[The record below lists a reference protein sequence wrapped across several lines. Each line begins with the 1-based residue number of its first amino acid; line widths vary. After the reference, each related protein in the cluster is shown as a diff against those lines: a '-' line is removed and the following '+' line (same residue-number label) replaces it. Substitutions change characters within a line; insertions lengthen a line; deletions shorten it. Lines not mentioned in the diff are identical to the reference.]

1 MIKLNNLGKD
11 DKKNN
16 DIENTALVES
26 KNNEENVNANFIDNS
41 SSYQYTTE
49 EVEKIKKEINATA
62 NTDIYRIEEEPG
74 GRKILQN
81 ANFIDNSSSYQYTTE
96 EVEKIK
102 KEINATANTDI
113 YRIEEEPG
121 GRKILQVKPEIQFN
135 VDLAGIIKNGE
146 PKENELNEILKKIPN
161 TTGIWISNQ
170 SRETFLG
177 LLKNNGIRKF

>member
-1 MIKLNNLGKD
+1 MNKKSLIICIIVVLIIILAIFMIKLNNLGKD

-74 GRKILQN
+74 GRKILQ
-81 ANFIDNSSSYQYTTE
+81 I
-96 EVEKIK
+96 
-102 KEINATANTDI
+102 
-113 YRIEEEPG
+113 
-121 GRKILQVKPEIQFN
+121 KPEIQFN

-146 PKENELNEILKKIPN
+146 PEENELNEILKKIPN
-161 TTGIWISNQ
+161 ITGIWISNQ

>member
-1 MIKLNNLGKD
+1 MNKKSLIICIIVVLIIILAIFMIKLNNLGKD

-41 SSYQYTTE
+41 NSYQYTTE

-74 GRKILQN
+74 GRKILQ
-81 ANFIDNSSSYQYTTE
+81 I
-96 EVEKIK
+96 
-102 KEINATANTDI
+102 
-113 YRIEEEPG
+113 
-121 GRKILQVKPEIQFN
+121 KPEIQFN

-146 PKENELNEILKKIPN
+146 PEENELNEILKKIPN

>member
-1 MIKLNNLGKD
+1 MNKKALIICMIVVLIIILPIFMIKLNNLGKD

-74 GRKILQN
+74 GRKILQ
-81 ANFIDNSSSYQYTTE
+81 I
-96 EVEKIK
+96 
-102 KEINATANTDI
+102 
-113 YRIEEEPG
+113 
-121 GRKILQVKPEIQFN
+121 KPEIQFN

-146 PKENELNEILKKIPN
+146 PEENELNEILKKIPN

>member
-1 MIKLNNLGKD
+1 MNKKSLIICIIVVLIIILAIFIIKLNNLGKD

-74 GRKILQN
+74 GRKILQ
-81 ANFIDNSSSYQYTTE
+81 I
-96 EVEKIK
+96 
-102 KEINATANTDI
+102 
-113 YRIEEEPG
+113 
-121 GRKILQVKPEIQFN
+121 KPEIQFN
-135 VDLAGIIKNGE
+135 VDLAGIIKSGKPE
-146 PKENELNEILKKIPN
+146 ENELNEILKKMPN

>member
-1 MIKLNNLGKD
+1 MNKKSLIICIIVVLIIILAIFMIKLNNLGKD

-26 KNNEENVNANFIDNS
+26 KNNEENV
-41 SSYQYTTE
+41 
-49 EVEKIKKEINATA
+49 
-62 NTDIYRIEEEPG
+62 
-74 GRKILQN
+74 N

>member
-1 MIKLNNLGKD
+1 MNKKSLIICIIVVLIIILAIFIIKLNNLGKD

-74 GRKILQN
+74 GRKILQ
-81 ANFIDNSSSYQYTTE
+81 I
-96 EVEKIK
+96 
-102 KEINATANTDI
+102 
-113 YRIEEEPG
+113 
-121 GRKILQVKPEIQFN
+121 KPEIQFN

-146 PKENELNEILKKIPN
+146 PEENELNEILKKIPN

>member
-1 MIKLNNLGKD
+1 MNKKSLIICIIVVLIIILAIFMIKLNNLGKD

-74 GRKILQN
+74 GRKILQ
-81 ANFIDNSSSYQYTTE
+81 I
-96 EVEKIK
+96 
-102 KEINATANTDI
+102 
-113 YRIEEEPG
+113 
-121 GRKILQVKPEIQFN
+121 KPEIQFN

-146 PKENELNEILKKIPN
+146 PEENELNEILKKIPN

>member
-1 MIKLNNLGKD
+1 MNKKALIICIIVVLIIILAIFMIKLNNLGKD

-26 KNNEENVNANFIDNS
+26 KNNEENVNANFID
-41 SSYQYTTE
+41 
-49 EVEKIKKEINATA
+49 
-62 NTDIYRIEEEPG
+62 D
-74 GRKILQN
+74 
-81 ANFIDNSSSYQYTTE
+81 SSSYQYTTE

-146 PKENELNEILKKIPN
+146 PEENELNEILKKIPN

>member
-1 MIKLNNLGKD
+1 MNKKALIICIIVVLIIILAIFMIKLNNLGKD

-26 KNNEENVNANFIDNS
+26 KNDKENVNVNFID
-41 SSYQYTTE
+41 
-49 EVEKIKKEINATA
+49 
-62 NTDIYRIEEEPG
+62 D
-74 GRKILQN
+74 
-81 ANFIDNSSSYQYTTE
+81 SSSYQYTTE

-135 VDLAGIIKNGE
+135 VDLAGIIKSGKPE
-146 PKENELNEILKKIPN
+146 ENELNEILKKMPN
-161 TTGIWISNQ
+161 STGIWISNQ

>member
-1 MIKLNNLGKD
+1 MNKKALIICIIVVLIIILAIFMIKLNNLGKN

-16 DIENTALVES
+16 DIENTGLVES
-26 KNNEENVNANFIDNS
+26 KNDKENVNVNFID
-41 SSYQYTTE
+41 
-49 EVEKIKKEINATA
+49 
-62 NTDIYRIEEEPG
+62 D
-74 GRKILQN
+74 
-81 ANFIDNSSSYQYTTE
+81 SSSYQYTTE

-135 VDLAGIIKNGE
+135 VDLAGIIKSGKPE
-146 PKENELNEILKKIPN
+146 ENELNEILKKMPN
-161 TTGIWISNQ
+161 STGIWISNQ

>member
-74 GRKILQN
+74 GRKILQ
-81 ANFIDNSSSYQYTTE
+81 
-96 EVEKIK
+96 
-102 KEINATANTDI
+102 
-113 YRIEEEPG
+113 
-121 GRKILQVKPEIQFN
+121 VKPEIQFN
-135 VDLAGIIKNGE
+135 VDLAGIIKNGKPE
-146 PKENELNEILKKIPN
+146 EDELNEILKKIPN
-161 TTGIWISNQ
+161 STGIWISNQ

>member
-1 MIKLNNLGKD
+1 MNKKALIICIIVVLIIILAIFMIKLNNLGKD

-26 KNNEENVNANFIDNS
+26 KNDKEKVNANFIED
-41 SSYQYTTE
+41 
-49 EVEKIKKEINATA
+49 
-62 NTDIYRIEEEPG
+62 
-74 GRKILQN
+74 
-81 ANFIDNSSSYQYTTE
+81 SSSYQYTTE

-135 VDLAGIIKNGE
+135 VDLAGIIKNGKPE
-146 PKENELNEILKKIPN
+146 EDELNEILKKIPN
-161 TTGIWISNQ
+161 STGIWISNQ

>member
-1 MIKLNNLGKD
+1 MNKKSLIICIIVVLIIILAIFMIKLNNLGKD

-74 GRKILQN
+74 GRKILQ
-81 ANFIDNSSSYQYTTE
+81 I
-96 EVEKIK
+96 
-102 KEINATANTDI
+102 
-113 YRIEEEPG
+113 
-121 GRKILQVKPEIQFN
+121 KPEIQFN

-146 PKENELNEILKKIPN
+146 PEENELNEILKKIPN
-161 TTGIWISNQ
+161 TTGIWI
-170 SRETFLG
+170 
-177 LLKNNGIRKF
+177 II

>member
-1 MIKLNNLGKD
+1 MNKKALIICIIVVLIIILAIFMIKLNNLGKD

-26 KNNEENVNANFIDNS
+26 KNDKEKVNANFIEDS

-74 GRKILQN
+74 GRKILQ
-81 ANFIDNSSSYQYTTE
+81 I
-96 EVEKIK
+96 
-102 KEINATANTDI
+102 
-113 YRIEEEPG
+113 
-121 GRKILQVKPEIQFN
+121 KPEIQFN

-146 PKENELNEILKKIPN
+146 PEENELNEILKKIPN

>member
-1 MIKLNNLGKD
+1 MNKKALIICMIVVLIIILAIFMIKLNNLGKD

-49 EVEKIKKEINATA
+49 EVEKIKKEINAIA
-62 NTDIYRIEEEPG
+62 NADIYRIEEEPG
-74 GRKILQN
+74 GRKILQ
-81 ANFIDNSSSYQYTTE
+81 I
-96 EVEKIK
+96 
-102 KEINATANTDI
+102 
-113 YRIEEEPG
+113 
-121 GRKILQVKPEIQFN
+121 KPEIQFN

-146 PKENELNEILKKIPN
+146 PEENELNEILKKLPI

>member
-1 MIKLNNLGKD
+1 MNKKSLIICIIVVLIIILAIFMIKLNNLGKD

-41 SSYQYTTE
+41 SSYQYTT
-49 EVEKIKKEINATA
+49 
-62 NTDIYRIEEEPG
+62 
-74 GRKILQN
+74 
-81 ANFIDNSSSYQYTTE
+81 TE

-113 YRIEEEPG
+113 YRIEERPG
-121 GRKILQVKPEIQFN
+121 GRKILQIKPEIQFN

-146 PKENELNEILKKIPN
+146 PEENELNEILKKIPN

>member
-1 MIKLNNLGKD
+1 MNKKSLIICIIVVLIIILAIFMIKLNNLGKD

-16 DIENTALVES
+16 DIENTALAES

-74 GRKILQN
+74 GRKILQ
-81 ANFIDNSSSYQYTTE
+81 I
-96 EVEKIK
+96 
-102 KEINATANTDI
+102 
-113 YRIEEEPG
+113 
-121 GRKILQVKPEIQFN
+121 KPEIQFN

-146 PKENELNEILKKIPN
+146 PEENELNEILKKIPN

>member
-1 MIKLNNLGKD
+1 MNKKSLIICIIVVLIIILAIFMIKLNNLGKD

-74 GRKILQN
+74 GRKILQ
-81 ANFIDNSSSYQYTTE
+81 I
-96 EVEKIK
+96 
-102 KEINATANTDI
+102 
-113 YRIEEEPG
+113 
-121 GRKILQVKPEIQFN
+121 KPEIQFN
-135 VDLAGIIKNGE
+135 VDLAGIIKNGKPE
-146 PKENELNEILKKIPN
+146 EDELNEILKKIPN
-161 TTGIWISNQ
+161 STGIWISNQ

>member
-1 MIKLNNLGKD
+1 MNKKSLIICIIVVLIIILAIFMIKLNNLGKD

-16 DIENTALVES
+16 DIENTLSVES
-26 KNNEENVNANFIDNS
+26 ENNSESFNTLYIPKNYE
-41 SSYQYTTE
+41 YTTE
-49 EVEKIKKEINATA
+49 EVEKIKNEINATA

-74 GRKILQN
+74 GRKILQ
-81 ANFIDNSSSYQYTTE
+81 I
-96 EVEKIK
+96 
-102 KEINATANTDI
+102 
-113 YRIEEEPG
+113 
-121 GRKILQVKPEIQFN
+121 KPEIQFN

-146 PKENELNEILKKIPN
+146 PEENELNEILKKIPN

>member
-1 MIKLNNLGKD
+1 MNKKALIICIIVVLIIILAIFMIKLNNLGKD

-26 KNNEENVNANFIDNS
+26 KNDKEKVNANFIED
-41 SSYQYTTE
+41 
-49 EVEKIKKEINATA
+49 
-62 NTDIYRIEEEPG
+62 
-74 GRKILQN
+74 
-81 ANFIDNSSSYQYTTE
+81 SSSYQYTTE

-135 VDLAGIIKNGE
+135 VDLAGIIKNGKPE
-146 PKENELNEILKKIPN
+146 EDELNEILKKIPN
-161 TTGIWISNQ
+161 STGIWISNQ
-170 SRETFLG
+170 SRETFLE

>member
-1 MIKLNNLGKD
+1 MNKKALIICIIVVLIIILAIFMIKLNNLGKN

-16 DIENTALVES
+16 DIENTGLVES
-26 KNNEENVNANFIDNS
+26 KNDKENVNVNFID
-41 SSYQYTTE
+41 
-49 EVEKIKKEINATA
+49 
-62 NTDIYRIEEEPG
+62 D
-74 GRKILQN
+74 
-81 ANFIDNSSSYQYTTE
+81 SSSYQYTTE

-135 VDLAGIIKNGE
+135 VDLAGIIKSGKPE
-146 PKENELNEILKKIPN
+146 ENELNEILKKMPN
-161 TTGIWISNQ
+161 STGIWISNQ
-170 SRETFLG
+170 SREIFLG

>member
-1 MIKLNNLGKD
+1 MNKKSLIICIIVVLIIILAIFMIKLNNLGKD

-74 GRKILQN
+74 GRKILQ
-81 ANFIDNSSSYQYTTE
+81 
-96 EVEKIK
+96 IK
-102 KEINATANTDI
+102 
-113 YRIEEEPG
+113 
-121 GRKILQVKPEIQFN
+121 LEIQFN

-146 PKENELNEILKKIPN
+146 PEENELNEILKKIPN

>member
-1 MIKLNNLGKD
+1 MNKKSLIICIIVVLIIILAIFIIKLNNLGKD

-16 DIENTALVES
+16 DIENTALVEI

-74 GRKILQN
+74 GRKILQ
-81 ANFIDNSSSYQYTTE
+81 I
-96 EVEKIK
+96 
-102 KEINATANTDI
+102 
-113 YRIEEEPG
+113 
-121 GRKILQVKPEIQFN
+121 KPEIQFN

-146 PKENELNEILKKIPN
+146 PEENELNEILKKIPN

>member
-1 MIKLNNLGKD
+1 MNKKSLIICIIVVLIIILAIFMIKLNNLGKD

-49 EVEKIKKEINATA
+49 EVEKIKKEINVTA

-74 GRKILQN
+74 GRKILQ
-81 ANFIDNSSSYQYTTE
+81 I
-96 EVEKIK
+96 
-102 KEINATANTDI
+102 
-113 YRIEEEPG
+113 
-121 GRKILQVKPEIQFN
+121 KPEIQFN

-146 PKENELNEILKKIPN
+146 PEENELNEILKKIPN

>member
-1 MIKLNNLGKD
+1 MAIGSIKEL
-11 DKKNN
+11 
-16 DIENTALVES
+16 
-26 KNNEENVNANFIDNS
+26 FIS
-41 SSYQYTTE
+41 L
-49 EVEKIKKEINATA
+49 
-62 NTDIYRIEEEPG
+62 
-74 GRKILQN
+74 KILERV
-81 ANFIDNSSSYQYTTE
+81 FTCLLYTSE

-135 VDLAGIIKNGE
+135 VDLAGIIKSGKPE
-146 PKENELNEILKKIPN
+146 ENELNEILKKMPN
-161 TTGIWISNQ
+161 STGIWISNQ

>member
-1 MIKLNNLGKD
+1 MNKKALIICIIVVLIIILAIFMIKLNNLGKD

-26 KNNEENVNANFIDNS
+26 KNDKEKVNANFIED
-41 SSYQYTTE
+41 
-49 EVEKIKKEINATA
+49 
-62 NTDIYRIEEEPG
+62 
-74 GRKILQN
+74 
-81 ANFIDNSSSYQYTTE
+81 SSSYQYTTE

-135 VDLAGIIKNGE
+135 VDLAGIIKNGKPE
-146 PKENELNEILKKIPN
+146 EDELNEILKKIPN
-161 TTGIWISNQ
+161 STGIWIYNQ

>member
-1 MIKLNNLGKD
+1 MNKKSLIICIIVVLIIILPIFMIKLNNLGKD

-74 GRKILQN
+74 GRKILQ
-81 ANFIDNSSSYQYTTE
+81 I
-96 EVEKIK
+96 
-102 KEINATANTDI
+102 
-113 YRIEEEPG
+113 
-121 GRKILQVKPEIQFN
+121 KPEIQFN

-146 PKENELNEILKKIPN
+146 PEENELNEILKKIPN

>member
-1 MIKLNNLGKD
+1 MNKKSLIICIIVVLIIILAIFMIKLNNLGKD

-74 GRKILQN
+74 GRKILQ
-81 ANFIDNSSSYQYTTE
+81 I
-96 EVEKIK
+96 
-102 KEINATANTDI
+102 
-113 YRIEEEPG
+113 
-121 GRKILQVKPEIQFN
+121 KPEIQFN

>member
-1 MIKLNNLGKD
+1 MNKKSLIICIIVVLIIILAIFMIKLNNLGKD

-74 GRKILQN
+74 GRKILQ
-81 ANFIDNSSSYQYTTE
+81 I
-96 EVEKIK
+96 
-102 KEINATANTDI
+102 
-113 YRIEEEPG
+113 
-121 GRKILQVKPEIQFN
+121 KPEIQFN
-135 VDLAGIIKNGE
+135 VV
-146 PKENELNEILKKIPN
+146 
-161 TTGIWISNQ
+161 
-170 SRETFLG
+170 LG

>member
-1 MIKLNNLGKD
+1 MNKKALIICIIVVLIIILAIFMIKLNNLGKN

-16 DIENTALVES
+16 DIENTGLVES
-26 KNNEENVNANFIDNS
+26 KNDKENVNVNFIDDS

-74 GRKILQN
+74 GRKILQ
-81 ANFIDNSSSYQYTTE
+81 I
-96 EVEKIK
+96 
-102 KEINATANTDI
+102 
-113 YRIEEEPG
+113 
-121 GRKILQVKPEIQFN
+121 KPEIQFN

-146 PKENELNEILKKIPN
+146 PEENELNEILKKIPN

>member
-1 MIKLNNLGKD
+1 MNKKALIICIIVVLIIILAIFMIKLNNLGKD
-11 DKKNN
+11 DKENN

-26 KNNEENVNANFIDNS
+26 KNDKEKVNANFIED
-41 SSYQYTTE
+41 
-49 EVEKIKKEINATA
+49 
-62 NTDIYRIEEEPG
+62 
-74 GRKILQN
+74 
-81 ANFIDNSSSYQYTTE
+81 SSSYQYTTE

-135 VDLAGIIKNGE
+135 VDLAGIIKNGKPE
-146 PKENELNEILKKIPN
+146 EDELNEILKKIPN
-161 TTGIWISNQ
+161 STGIWISNQ

>member
-1 MIKLNNLGKD
+1 MNKKSLIICIIVVLIIILAIFMIKLNNLGKD

-26 KNNEENVNANFIDNS
+26 KNNEENVNANFMDNS

-74 GRKILQN
+74 GRKILQ
-81 ANFIDNSSSYQYTTE
+81 I
-96 EVEKIK
+96 
-102 KEINATANTDI
+102 
-113 YRIEEEPG
+113 
-121 GRKILQVKPEIQFN
+121 KPEIQFN

>member
-1 MIKLNNLGKD
+1 MNKKSLIICIIVVLIIILAIFIIKLNNLGKD

-74 GRKILQN
+74 GRKILQ
-81 ANFIDNSSSYQYTTE
+81 I
-96 EVEKIK
+96 
-102 KEINATANTDI
+102 
-113 YRIEEEPG
+113 
-121 GRKILQVKPEIQFN
+121 KPEIQFN

-146 PKENELNEILKKIPN
+146 PEENELNEILKKIPN

-170 SRETFLG
+170 SRKTFLG

>member
-1 MIKLNNLGKD
+1 MNKKSLIICIIVVLIIILAIFMIKLNNLGKD

-74 GRKILQN
+74 GRKILQ
-81 ANFIDNSSSYQYTTE
+81 I
-96 EVEKIK
+96 
-102 KEINATANTDI
+102 
-113 YRIEEEPG
+113 
-121 GRKILQVKPEIQFN
+121 KPEIQFN

-146 PKENELNEILKKIPN
+146 PEENELNEILKKIPN
-161 TTGIWISNQ
+161 TTGILISNQ

>member
-1 MIKLNNLGKD
+1 MNKKALIICIIVVLIIILAIFMIKLNNLGKD

-26 KNNEENVNANFIDNS
+26 KNDKEKVNANFIED
-41 SSYQYTTE
+41 
-49 EVEKIKKEINATA
+49 
-62 NTDIYRIEEEPG
+62 
-74 GRKILQN
+74 
-81 ANFIDNSSSYQYTTE
+81 SSSYQYTTE

-135 VDLAGIIKNGE
+135 VDLAGIIKNGKHE
-146 PKENELNEILKKIPN
+146 EDELNEILKKIPN
-161 TTGIWISNQ
+161 STGIWISNQ